1 MNHPSRIKQ
10 ARFSAW
16 LTLAGVMLAY
26 GSICGNVTYA
36 FGVFLPSMSETFGWS
51 RSALSGPYTLYL
63 IIGGMLGPVAG
74 STIARF
80 GARRNIVL
88 GNMVAVLG
96 LLGMSQVCEIW
107 QAYLFFGVM
116 GGIAL
121 AFAEFLSV
129 TTVINHWF
137 IRKRSLALGFVF
149 AAGGAGGFFLPPLI
163 SWLMSGFGWRW
174 TWVCLAG
181 CHLLLAVILAALLIR
196 NTPEEEGQFPD
207 GHASQEPFEQSLLST
222 TGGVY
227 QTREDWSVR
236 DALRT
241 PALWILLVLF
251 SVLLF
256 ATNMMTTHQVAYL
269 QDLKYSPM
277 VSATAL
283 GLMLGMSILGRI
295 LSGVLGIRFKGRYLA
310 AVFMAC
316 LGLGIVSLMNAG
328 EIIFVYLYSILT
340 GIGFG
345 GMIVLLPHTM
355 GAYFGRKH
363 FSRIVGWT
371 TPVVTLASAVSP
383 LLAGFLYDAT
393 GSYLLP
399 FGITAVLLFGCVILS
414 LAVRPPR
421 GRDKTAD
428 LYPSGLE
435 GNQLPPACRCFVV
448 SSNEH
453 IF

>member
-1 MNHPSRIKQ
+1 MFNSSPLKQ
-10 ARFSAW
+10 THW

-26 GSICGNVTYA
+26 GAICGNVTYA
-36 FGVFLPSMSETFGWS
+36 FGVFLPSMSESFGWS
-51 RSALSGPYTLYL
+51 RSAMSGPYTLYL
-63 IIGGMLGPVAG
+63 VIGGMLGPVAG

-80 GARRNIVL
+80 GARKNIMM
-88 GNMVAVLG
+88 GNIIAVLG
-96 LLGMSQVCEIW
+96 LLGMSQVSAIW
-107 QAYLFFGVM
+107 QVYIFFGVM

-149 AAGGAGGFFLPPLI
+149 ASGGAGGFFLPPLI

-181 CHLLLAVILAALLIR
+181 FHLLLAVILAGLLIR
-196 NTPEEEGQFPD
+196 NAPEEEGQFPD
-207 GHASQEPFEQSLLST
+207 GYVSQEQFEQSLLAATSH
-222 TGGVY
+222 VY
-227 QTREDWSVR
+227 QTREDWRVR
-236 DALRT
+236 DVLRT

-251 SVLLF
+251 SVLLS

-295 LSGVLGIRFKGRYLA
+295 LSGVLGMRVKGRYLA
-310 AVFMAC
+310 AVFMVC
-316 LGLGIVSLMNAG
+316 LGLGLVSLMNAG
-328 EIIFVYLYSILT
+328 TIIFVYLYSILT

-371 TPVVTLASAVSP
+371 TPVVTLASAASP
-383 LLAGFLYDAT
+383 LLAGFFYDAT
-393 GSYLLP
+393 GSYFLP
-399 FGITAVLLFGCVILS
+399 FGVTAALIFGCAVLAMLM
-414 LAVRPPR
+414 RPPR
-421 GRDKTAD
+421 VPVAI
-428 LYPSGLE
+428 
-435 GNQLPPACRCFVV
+435 Q
-448 SSNEH
+448 
-453 IF
+453 

>member
-1 MNHPSRIKQ
+1 MNRPSRLQK
-10 ARFSAW
+10 APFSGW
-16 LTLAGVMLAY
+16 LTLAGAMLAY

-36 FGVFLPSMSETFGWS
+36 FGVFLPSMSETFAWS
-51 RSALSGPYTLYL
+51 RSVLSGPYTLYL

-80 GARRNIVL
+80 GARRNIIL
-88 GNMVAVLG
+88 GNTVAVLG
-96 LLGMSQVCEIW
+96 LLGMSQVSEIW
-107 QAYLFFGVM
+107 HAYLFFGVM
-116 GGIAL
+116 GGLAL

-149 AAGGAGGFFLPPLI
+149 AAGGAGGFFLPPFI
-163 SWLMSGFGWRW
+163 SWMMSGFGWRW

-181 CHLLLAVILAALLIR
+181 CHLLLAVIVAALLIR
-196 NTPEEEGQFPD
+196 NKPEEEGQFPD
-207 GHASQEPFEQSLLST
+207 GHASQEQFEQSLLST
-222 TGGVY
+222 KNGVY
-227 QTREDWSVR
+227 QTSEDWSLH

-241 PALWILLVLF
+241 PVLWILLVLF

-295 LSGVLGIRFKGRYLA
+295 LSGGLGMRFKGRYLA
-310 AVFMAC
+310 AFFMAC

-328 EIIFVYLYSILT
+328 TIVFVYLYSILT

-363 FSRIVGWT
+363 YSRIVGWT
-371 TPVVTLASAVSP
+371 TPVVTLASAASP
-383 LLAGFLYDAT
+383 LMAGFFYDQT
-393 GSYLLP
+393 GHYMLP
-399 FGITAVLLFGCVILS
+399 FGITAALIFGCVF
-414 LAVRPPR
+414 LAMRMRPPR
-421 GRDKTAD
+421 R
-428 LYPSGLE
+428 
-435 GNQLPPACRCFVV
+435 PAA
-448 SSNEH
+448 